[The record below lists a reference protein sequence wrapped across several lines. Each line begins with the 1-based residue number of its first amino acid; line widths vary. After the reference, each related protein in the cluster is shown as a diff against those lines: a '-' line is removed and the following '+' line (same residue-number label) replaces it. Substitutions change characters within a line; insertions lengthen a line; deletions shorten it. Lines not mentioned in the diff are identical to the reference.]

1 MAFKVNNGLKP
12 IHISVTEQRA
22 LGGLFFL
29 LCLYFPAEKVQEK
42 KERDVGRKKG
52 RERERRERAR
62 NKEKEERSHS
72 RFKARQ
78 FRN

>member
-42 KERDVGRKKG
+42 KRERGGKEERK
-52 RERERRERAR
+52 REREEGES
-62 NKEKEERSHS
+62 EK
-72 RFKARQ
+72 
-78 FRN
+78 